1 MWARFGC
8 RVDSSMSSWARNI
21 LLAAKSR
28 SRFCCSLWSFRYRNM
43 QRRCPTDSDFPC
55 LFNRLSP
62 LLQISQRAK
71 WPGQCFDCLSWIKYI
86 IRSDKFKAKPLH
98 PVKRIFPWSRN
109 GWRTLLNVSSEATWS
124 GCFSESS
131 DSIIYSRQ
139 KFRAFSN
146 SSTAAPSSSSSDPV
160 QGNKKISNQQHARMK
175 LLTFHSMRGWNGF
188 ASCVG
193 VVQNKRPSVI
203 RF

>member
-1 MWARFGC
+1 MDLTAYRC
-8 RVDSSMSSWARNI
+8 AN
-21 LLAAKSR
+21 SR
-28 SRFCCSLWSFRYRNM
+28 SRFCWSLCSFKYRNM
-43 QRRCPTDSDFPC
+43 QRRCVTDSLFPC
-55 LFNRLSP
+55 LFNRFSP

-71 WPGQCFDCLSWIKYI
+71 CPVQCFDCLSCIKYI
-86 IRSDKFKAKPLH
+86 IKSNKFTAKPLH